1 MSEQPP
7 TAPPDE
13 QKPGD
18 PAPEPK
24 KPSLIEDLG
33 AAGPL
38 ALVSATL
45 PALGGFALLGTL
57 HIVGPWLRDHEVIG
71 VVMYI
76 TGFALLAGFA
86 LLPTYA
92 QAILGGWAFGLAVGT
107 PAAIAGFLGA
117 AIIAYALA
125 KRVAGEDVERTLE
138 HRPEWRAV
146 RDEIVGGGFW
156 KTLGMVTLLRLP
168 LNSPFALTN
177 LVLSAARTPFIPYA
191 IGTAIGMTPRTA
203 GAVWLATQIKGEL
216 TKDAMKDAKP
226 SWFLPVAIVS
236 VIVVFII
243 ITHVGN
249 KAIKRVAAKQRT
261 DVGVDETATNA
272 RGSQSRVTLRRTV
285 TDEIQIDVPD
295 KAGE

>member
-7 TAPPDE
+7 TA
-13 QKPGD
+13 
-18 PAPEPK
+18 EPK
-24 KPSLIEDLG
+24 PDDAKPSLVQDLG

-57 HIVGPWLRDHEVIG
+57 HIVGPWLREHDVLG
-71 VVMYI
+71 VAMYI
-76 TGFALLAGFA
+76 AGFSVLAGFA

-92 QAILGGWAFGLAVGT
+92 QAILGGWAFGVAVGA

-117 AIIAYALA
+117 ALIAYALA
-125 KRVAGEDVERTLE
+125 KRVAGNDVERTLE

-177 LVLSAARTPFIPYA
+177 LVLSASRTPFVPYA
-191 IGTAIGMTPRTA
+191 IGTAIGMTPRTV

-216 TKDAMKDAKP
+216 TKDAMKEARP
-226 SWFLPVAIVS
+226 GWFLPVAIVS
-236 VIVVFII
+236 VVVVFVI
-243 ITHVGN
+243 ITHMGN
-249 KAIKRVAAKQRT
+249 KAIKRVAAKRAEGT
-261 DVGVDETATNA
+261 IEA
-272 RGSQSRVTLRRTV
+272 
-285 TDEIQIDVPD
+285 
-295 KAGE
+295 